1 MREAKAGNG
10 RQHVGRSSR
19 SHRTARDIFS
29 RSVACSVRPGDHTG
43 ILFVDL
49 TAYVITP
56 IRELPEQLASRKAA
70 AALID
75 KLADSLEDHV
85 RDEGSLVPKQ
95 LNCGITLEHMTFG
108 YEVGRDILHDINTTF
123 DAGKKYAIVGASGS
137 GKSTLLN
144 LLMASHGNYS
154 GKICYDGHEVK
165 KISSES
171 LYDIVSMIQQNVFV
185 FNASIRNNITM
196 FREFPTAEVDRAI
209 ELSGLSTLIAERGE
223 DYLCGEN
230 GSGLSGGEK
239 QRISI
244 ARSLLKHASV
254 LLADEAT
261 AALDAQTA
269 HQVTDDILSLTGV
282 TRIVVTHTL
291 EQAALRRYDG
301 ILVLKNGRIAE
312 SGTFDALMARKGYF
326 YALYTVSQ

>member
-1 MREAKAGNG
+1 
-10 RQHVGRSSR
+10 
-19 SHRTARDIFS
+19 
-29 RSVACSVRPGDHTG
+29 
-43 ILFVDL
+43 
-49 TAYVITP
+49 
-56 IRELPEQLASRKAA
+56 
-70 AALID
+70 
-75 KLADSLEDHV
+75 
-85 RDEGSLVPKQ
+85 
-95 LNCGITLEHMTFG
+95 
-108 YEVGRDILHDINTTF
+108 
-123 DAGKKYAIVGASGS
+123 
-137 GKSTLLN
+137 
-144 LLMASHGNYS
+144 MASHGNYS

-269 HQVTDDILSLTGV
+269 HQVTDVILSLTGV

-291 EQAALRRYDG
+291 EQAALRRFDG

>member
-1 MREAKAGNG
+1 M
-10 RQHVGRSSR
+10 
-19 SHRTARDIFS
+19 
-29 RSVACSVRPGDHTG
+29 
-43 ILFVDL
+43 
-49 TAYVITP
+49 
-56 IRELPEQLASRKAA
+56 PEQLASRKAA

-108 YEVGRDILHDINTTF
+108 YEVGCDILHDINTTF

-223 DYLCGEN
+223 DYLCGE
-230 GSGLSGGEK
+230 
-239 QRISI
+239 
-244 ARSLLKHASV
+244 
-254 LLADEAT
+254 T
-261 AALDAQTA
+261 AAGCRAGRSSA
-269 HQVTDDILSLTGV
+269 SPSRGV
-282 TRIVVTHTL
+282 
-291 EQAALRRYDG
+291 
-301 ILVLKNGRIAE
+301 
-312 SGTFDALMARKGYF
+312 F
-326 YALYTVSQ
+326 